1 MNLLID
7 CQELAQPAADGER
20 RVIFDCRSDI
30 LRPEWGRSDFLA
42 GHIPDARFAD
52 VNEDLSAPR
61 QPGSGRHPLP
71 DAQRFAAWL
80 GAQGVEAKTRVIACD
95 QGSGAY
101 AARLWWLL
109 RALGH
114 GRVSVLDG
122 GFAAWH
128 AAGLPVASG
137 PAATPIPRV
146 YPARAFGG
154 WLTTIE
160 VQDALASGRILLVDA
175 RPADRFAGRNET
187 IDPVAGHVPGA
198 LNKPFLSNLAADG
211 RWLPAAQLRTQW
223 QDLLGSR
230 DPGALTSMCGSGVTA
245 CHNLLALELAGLGGG
260 QLYAGSFS
268 EWIGDPA
275 RPVASGGAAAE

>member
-7 CQELAQPAADGER
+7 CQELAQPAAAGSA
-20 RVIFDCRSDI
+20 RVILDCRSDI
-30 LRPEWGRSDFLA
+30 LKPEWGRSDFRA
-42 GHIPDARFAD
+42 AHIPGARFAD
-52 VNEDLSAPR
+52 VNDDLSGPR

-71 DAQRFAAWL
+71 DPQRFAAWL
-80 GAQGVEAKTRVIACD
+80 GAQGVDADTWVIACD
-95 QGSGAY
+95 QGPGAY

-114 GRVSVLDG
+114 TRVRVLNG
-122 GFAAWH
+122 GFAAWR
-128 AAGLPVASG
+128 AAGLPVTD
-137 PAATPIPRV
+137 ATPATPAPRL

-154 WLTTIE
+154 WLTTAAVE
-160 VQDALASGRILLVDA
+160 AALASDGILLVDA
-175 RPADRFAGRNET
+175 RAADRFAGRNET

-198 LNKPFLSNLAADG
+198 VSKPFMTNLDAEG
-211 RWLPAAQLRTQW
+211 RWLPAATLRAQW
-223 QDLLGSR
+223 QALLGSR
-230 DPGALTSMCGSGVTA
+230 APGAVTSMCGSGVTG

-268 EWIGDPA
+268 EWIRDPA